1 MNKLKL
7 YLSRI
12 LAFLLLLSIV
22 AAPVSATAPGE
33 SSQGPN
39 LLSSEVPQ
47 PIYQNFLPT
56 LDQLEWSVSD
66 LPGMTCSE
74 IFPAYIPPSLI
85 PTPGNTPNRLFT
97 ILRNNII
104 YNVPVDQEYT
114 VSNNVLG
121 QDFTISLV
129 TVECKSASK
138 IRAEYDY
145 LPFEEDLPEGDPQIY
160 FATHTMKTAYFLT
173 EENVFEK
180 GLSSER
186 DPRIRRVRYGETV
199 TFTLPEAEEGQHY
212 RLIIAGGELPLIMQ
226 IDLLINSIPE
236 VSVASPFSD
245 VPETAYF
252 AAPVAWAV
260 EKEITTGTTETTFA
274 PNDTCTKAQILTFLW
289 RAKGQIEPTID
300 NPFSDVTE
308 ENYYY
313 KAALWAYEN
322 GLLEGD
328 IFDGSVPCTRAM
340 TVTYLWKLAGRPT
353 ASAACG
359 FTDVDSGAEYA
370 QAVAWCVEQGITTGT
385 GDTTFSPDNICTR
398 GQIVTFLYRALAE

>member
-12 LAFLLLLSIV
+12 LAFSLLLSIV
-22 AAPVSATAPGE
+22 AAPVSATASGE
-33 SSQGPN
+33 SSQGPD

-145 LPFEEDLPEGDPQIY
+145 LPFEEELPEGDPQIY

-186 DPRIRRVRYGETV
+186 DPRIRHVRYGETV
-199 TFTLPEAEEGQHY
+199 TFTLPEAEEG
-212 RLIIAGGELPLIMQ
+212 
-226 IDLLINSIPE
+226 
-236 VSVASPFSD
+236 
-245 VPETAYF
+245 
-252 AAPVAWAV
+252 
-260 EKEITTGTTETTFA
+260 
-274 PNDTCTKAQILTFLW
+274 
-289 RAKGQIEPTID
+289 
-300 NPFSDVTE
+300 
-308 ENYYY
+308 
-313 KAALWAYEN
+313 
-322 GLLEGD
+322 
-328 IFDGSVPCTRAM
+328 TRF
-340 TVTYLWKLAGRPT
+340 
-353 ASAACG
+353 SAATSRRTSLRSPSARLTRRCSWRRTG
-359 FTDVDSGAEYA
+359 G
-370 QAVAWCVEQGITTGT
+370 CVRRRG
-385 GDTTFSPDNICTR
+385 SPSVMSSWSNVTR
-398 GQIVTFLYRALAE
+398 